1 MPAKQ
6 GLEGIMRLILS
17 VTLLVIA
24 SMAIP
29 IASDQNRDPADPRV
43 HELLGVVTKVSASS
57 ITVRTKEVERE
68 LILDKS
74 TRVVGRN
81 RIKFRNDWRFRP
93 GRLGEYV
100 QVGDQTLV
108 TYRDDRTALSVTIAS
123 ENRLTTNP

>member
-57 ITVRTKEVERE
+57 ITVRARDVERE

-74 TRVVGRN
+74 TLVVGRN
-81 RIKFRNDWRFRP
+81 RSRPENEWGFRARP
-93 GRLGEYV
+93 LGEYV
-100 QVGDQTLV
+100 QVGDQALV
-108 TYRDDRTALSVTIAS
+108 SFRDDRTALRITVAS
-123 ENRLTTNP
+123 ENRTTTNP

>member
-1 MPAKQ
+1 
-6 GLEGIMRLILS
+6 MRLVS
-17 VTLLVIA
+17 AVMLLVIV

-29 IASDQNRDPADPRV
+29 KASAQNRDPADPRV
-43 HELLGVVTKVSASS
+43 HEVLGVVTKVSASS
-57 ITVRTKEVERE
+57 ITVRTKEVDRE

-81 RIKFRNDWRFRP
+81 RIKLRNDWRFRP

-100 QVGDQTLV
+100 QVGDQALV

>member
-74 TRVVGRN
+74 THVVGRN